1 MKSFADTKIAVIG
14 STMMDLTVYAD
25 ILPAAGETRFGE
37 SFTTGFGVYFLVTIA
52 VGFTATVGFGFGV
65 YGRGFQVLVGIGL
78 GVVLLPFRLA
88 VIINFPV
95 FGSV

>member
-1 MKSFADTKIAVIG
+1 M
-14 STMMDLTVYAD
+14 
-25 ILPAAGETRFGE
+25 
-37 SFTTGFGVYFLVTIA
+37 TIE
-52 VGFTATVGFGFGV
+52 VGFGLGVYGLGV

-88 VIINFPV
+88 VIINLPV